1 MTQRQ
6 KEINALK
13 SIGFS
18 EQTAAALLFIAE
30 RFGGGEPAEPQ
41 KLVISLDLS
50 VLGASSFTLYSG
62 GDNPTAKPLKLKHG
76 KTLLTLAPN
85 DGAVIVAR

>member
-41 KLVISLDLS
+41 KLVGYVTTICDGSIPLQGQS
-50 VLGASSFTLYSG
+50 SSFISMPNWLHKATLSSMMFCMS
-62 GDNPTAKPLKLKHG
+62 
-76 KTLLTLAPN
+76 
-85 DGAVIVAR
+85 ARNE